1 MKFAL
6 TVSGEGLV
14 LVLPSASLYHAY
26 LQVRSM
32 NLKEGRYMLTNN
44 ERNDEKVGI
53 LVNSNGA
60 TPLILL
66 NTPET
71 VQVDENETIKC
82 LRFRQ
87 FCNSMQ
93 YPEPTLVEMS
103 AETEALLTLLINDG
117 LVSCWE
123 AYKACVVCYS
133 FNEDGREVVRT
144 KEPCVLIP
152 SLNTAAAEAAKQY
165 MGEENMKS
173 PATID

>member
-87 FCNSMQ
+87 FCNAMQ
-93 YPEPTLVEMS
+93 YPEPTPH
-103 AETEALLTLLINDG
+103 ATHQRRAGILLGSLQGVRRLLQ
-117 LVSCWE
+117 LQ
-123 AYKACVVCYS
+123 
-133 FNEDGREVVRT
+133 RRR
-144 KEPCVLIP
+144 
-152 SLNTAAAEAAKQY
+152 
-165 MGEENMKS
+165 
-173 PATID
+173 